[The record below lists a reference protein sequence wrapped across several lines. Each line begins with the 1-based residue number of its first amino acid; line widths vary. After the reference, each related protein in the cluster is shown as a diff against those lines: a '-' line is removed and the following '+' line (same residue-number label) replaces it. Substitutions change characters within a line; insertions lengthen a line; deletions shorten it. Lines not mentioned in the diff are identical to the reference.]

1 MGPGTWQ
8 RCCVVSPSQCERFKS
23 RVFPGLPPPCLC
35 LSFIPGAALLRHPP
49 LPAASIPL
57 AESAAARCALCA
69 ASVAGSNVGSS
80 KPAAPKVAVP
90 RVGRGTRATD
100 ELQDDRGKTYFHY
113 QLRWGGRRSKAEI
126 IAEME
131 ADWAVPSSMPRPSK
145 APMDDAEKD
154 RLVTMMR
161 WRGKPPEVTPEE
173 VAAQLRTRKGAAAPA
188 RTRAQE
194 LEELFEQTLKEID
207 DRRQFLQDMRSQGK
221 AAEYEAQIQTEI
233 QQRIA
238 DLKQLDD
245 MIERE
250 RQEAAAA

>member
-1 MGPGTWQ
+1 
-8 RCCVVSPSQCERFKS
+8 
-23 RVFPGLPPPCLC
+23 
-35 LSFIPGAALLRHPP
+35 
-49 LPAASIPL
+49 
-57 AESAAARCALCA
+57 
-69 ASVAGSNVGSS
+69 VGSS